1 MHHGCH
7 AYRHRRPAESYVN
20 VAAILR
26 VALLWSKVMDK
37 DVSRMCCLG
46 LYKALY
52 APNQITGITFHRSM
66 TFRVVLGDHNINSND
81 GTEQYIAVQRVFVHP
96 YWNSNNV
103 AAGYDIAVLKLASAA
118 TINSYVQ
125 LGVLPAN
132 GQILSNNYPCYISGW
147 GMTRTNGQISPTLQQ
162 AYLPVVDY
170 ATCSRSNW
178 WGSTVKS
185 SMVCAGGDG
194 VRSGCQGDSGG
205 PLNCQV
211 SGRYQVHGVT
221 SFVSASGCNV
231 QMKPTVF
238 TRVSAYINWIEE
250 EDYLAGMLVGWKDR
264 GGDRIQDI
272 ISLEALKG
280 SPPGLPHQ
288 HRSQQ
293 GMSGIV
299 LSNSPVGLRGCR
311 QGVLQGPQ
319 RNVFCHT
326 RKCTQKRV
334 EKHLEHFGVCYKRSH
349 LTTNLEDK
357 SWEVE
362 DKAYEEE
369 WRQRRKRRER
379 RSSRSSEE
387 EQETVFIYIG
397 ALYCEAQRTVLSH

>member
-1 MHHGCH
+1 MLGVLLLFCLAVLGH
-7 AYRHRRPAESYVN
+7 AERPTLLMDLDERVVGGEEARRNSWPWQISLQYMSGSYWYHTCGGTLIKTNWVMT
-20 VAAILR
+20 AAHC
-26 VALLWSKVMDK
+26 VD
-37 DVSRMCCLG
+37 
-46 LYKALY
+46 
-52 APNQITGITFHRSM
+52 RSM

-250 EDYLAGMLVGWKDR
+250 TT
-264 GGDRIQDI
+264 
-272 ISLEALKG
+272 S
-280 SPPGLPHQ
+280 
-288 HRSQQ
+288 
-293 GMSGIV
+293 
-299 LSNSPVGLRGCR
+299 
-311 QGVLQGPQ
+311 
-319 RNVFCHT
+319 RN
-326 RKCTQKRV
+326 
-334 EKHLEHFGVCYKRSH
+334 
-349 LTTNLEDK
+349 
-357 SWEVE
+357 
-362 DKAYEEE
+362 
-369 WRQRRKRRER
+369 
-379 RSSRSSEE
+379 
-387 EQETVFIYIG
+387 
-397 ALYCEAQRTVLSH
+397 